1 MRNYLPE
8 ELSEKSEKTLGRLSL
23 EEFLPLMLC
32 AAGALGV
39 LPFAIVRFINQEWW
53 IALFDTAVILG
64 FGILAMFVL
73 RSRRVRFA
81 SVSISLLCLLGYL
94 TTLYMIGPKQLYWGY
109 PALVVAFYLL
119 KPEEA
124 VAATGFCLLAMV
136 PILATQVDVFAIATV
151 SITMVLT
158 SVFAYGFAALT
169 RNQRR
174 QLIDLATCDPL
185 TGTGN
190 RRALTQKINE
200 VIAKNQRTAAPAS
213 LIILDLD
220 HFKSIND
227 EYGHGVGDQI
237 LVRLAEV
244 INLRIR
250 VTDSLYRIGGEEFV
264 IVVDGQD
271 IERASRLAEQLRTL
285 VEANELAPERDVTI
299 SLGVAELQ
307 SGESG
312 ENWLRRADDALYE
325 AKRGGRNLTR
335 VAHVTDASGTYAIP
349 LH

>member
-1 MRNYLPE
+1 MRNSKIDNP
-8 ELSEKSEKTLGRLSL
+8 TTRPRGHLSL

-39 LPFAIVRFINQEWW
+39 LPFAIIRFINLEWW
-53 IALFDTAVILG
+53 VGLLDALIVAGFATLG
-64 FGILAMFVL
+64 MFVL

-81 SVSISLLCLLGYL
+81 SVSITILCLVGYL
-94 TTLYMIGPKQLYWGY
+94 ATLYLIGPKQLYWGY
-109 PALVVAFYLL
+109 PAVVVAYYLL

-124 VAATGFCLLAMV
+124 VAATGLTLLAML
-136 PILATQVDVFAIATV
+136 PILSTQVDVFAIATV
-151 SITMVLT
+151 TITMVMT
-158 SVFAYGFAALT
+158 SVFAYAFSALT
-169 RNQRR
+169 RSQRQ
-174 QLIDLATCDPL
+174 QLMDLATCDPL
-185 TGTGN
+185 TGAGN
-190 RRALTQKINE
+190 RRALTQKMDE
-200 VIAKNQRTAAPAS
+200 VIANHERTSEPAS

-227 EYGHGVGDQI
+227 EFGHAVGDQI

-264 IVVDGQD
+264 IVIENQT

-312 ENWLRRADDALYE
+312 DNWLRRADDALYE
-325 AKRGGRNLTR
+325 AKRAGRNMTR
-335 VAHVTDASGTYAIP
+335 IAHVTDATGSHAIP